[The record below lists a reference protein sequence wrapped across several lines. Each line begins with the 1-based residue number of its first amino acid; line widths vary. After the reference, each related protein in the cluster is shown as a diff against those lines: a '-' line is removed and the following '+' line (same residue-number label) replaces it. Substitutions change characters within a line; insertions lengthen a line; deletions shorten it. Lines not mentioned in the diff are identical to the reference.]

1 MCCNSELQWLSERA
15 CIGYVTRSNTYT
27 VDREMFAV
35 KIFSPLAQVAKILRA
50 KICLRRIIRVT
61 LPAVAKMK
69 HAEIYHA
76 KKNAKFSRSTVVL
89 LNYYSTV
96 KIIQYL
102 SISSN
107 QNSLCCP
114 KH

>member
-1 MCCNSELQWLSERA
+1 MQN
-15 CIGYVTRSNTYT
+15 T

-61 LPAVAKMK
+61 LPAVAKIK

-76 KKNAKFSRSTVVL
+76 KKKERENFPI
-89 LNYYSTV
+89 YGIYFYSC
-96 KIIQYL
+96 IYF
-102 SISSN
+102 N
-107 QNSLCCP
+107 
-114 KH
+114 